1 MKDIIDRLRNDE
13 DYYGEF
19 GSKYLSNSDIESLIK
34 DPKSFK
40 QPKPDSPN
48 FALGRYF
55 HQSILEP
62 DKAKAWEFC
71 DASSRNTNI
80 YKDFIAGKGVEV
92 ALLSKEADEVN
103 GLVKEMLGNITFY
116 EYIKHAEAKYE
127 VPAIKEMM
135 GYEWKGKADIV
146 LPDVVIDLKTTSDIF
161 AFRWNAKKYNYD
173 SQAWIYGQLF
183 GRPLVF
189 YVICKKTK
197 RLGIFEP
204 TSEFLEGGKA
214 KVALAV
220 ENYKKFFSKEK
231 TEDIDSFYI
240 YETI

>member
-1 MKDIIDRLRNDE
+1 MSSVIDRLRNDE

-19 GSKYLSNSDIESLIK
+19 GSKYLSNSDVESLVR
-34 DPKSFK
+34 DPMSFK
-40 QPKPDSPN
+40 KPRPDTPN
-48 FALGRYF
+48 FATGRYF

-62 DKAKAWEFC
+62 DKANEWGFC
-71 DASSRNTNI
+71 DASTRNTNI
-80 YKDFIAGKGVEV
+80 YKDFIAERGVEV
-92 ALLSKEADEVN
+92 ALLLKEAVDVQAI
-103 GLVKEMLGNITFY
+103 VKEMMGNITFY
-116 EYIKHAEAKYE
+116 ENIKHKDAQYE

-135 GYEWKGKADIV
+135 GFEWKGKADIV

-189 YVICKKTK
+189 YVIDKKTK

-204 TSEFLEGGKA
+204 SSEFLEGGKA
-214 KVALAV
+214 KVGLAV

>member
-1 MKDIIDRLRNDE
+1 MKDIIERLRIDE

-19 GSKYLSNSDIESLIK
+19 GSKYLSNSDIDSLIK

-40 QPKPDSPN
+40 QQKPDNKN
-48 FALGRYF
+48 FTYGRYF
-55 HQSILEP
+55 HQLILEP
-62 DKAKAWEFC
+62 EKAKAWEFC
-71 DASSRNTNI
+71 DVSSRNTNK
-80 YKDFIAGKGVEV
+80 YKEFISERGIEV
-92 ALLSKEADEVN
+92 ALLSKESEEVQS
-103 GLVKEMLGNITFY
+103 LVKEMMSNITFY
-116 EYIKHAEAKYE
+116 ENIKHANAEYE
-127 VPAIKEMM
+127 VPSVKEIM
-135 GYEWKGKADIV
+135 GFEWKGKADIV

-161 AFRWNAKKYNYD
+161 AFKWNSKKYNYD

-189 YVICKKTK
+189 YVIDKTTS

-204 TSEFLEGGKA
+204 STEFLESGKA
-214 KVALAV
+214 KVALAI
-220 ENYKKFFSKEK
+220 ENYNKFFSKKK

>member
-19 GSKYLSNSDIESLIK
+19 GSKYLSNSDIESLNK
-34 DPKSFK
+34 DPQSFK
-40 QPKPDSPN
+40 KPKPDSPN

-71 DASSRNTNI
+71 NASTRNTNT
-80 YKDFIAGKGVEV
+80 YKDFVSEKGIEV
-92 ALLSKEADEVN
+92 ALLSKEAEDVQA
-103 GLVKEMLGNITFY
+103 LVKEMLGNITFY
-116 EYIKHAEAKYE
+116 ENIKHSDAKYE
-127 VPAIKEMM
+127 VPAVKELM

-183 GRPLVF
+183 GRPLIF
-189 YVICKKTK
+189 YVVDKKTK

-204 TSEFLEGGKA
+204 SSEFLESGKA

-231 TEDIDSFYI
+231 TEDIDTFYI

>member
-19 GSKYLSNSDIESLIK
+19 GSKYLSNSDIDSIIK

-40 QPKPDSPN
+40 QPKPDTKN
-48 FALGRYF
+48 FAFGRYF

-62 DKAKAWEFC
+62 EKAKDWEFC
-71 DASSRNTNI
+71 DASSRNTNK
-80 YKDFIAGKGVEV
+80 YKDFILEKDVEV
-92 ALLSKEADEVN
+92 ALLSKEADEVKL
-103 GLVKEMLGNITFY
+103 LVKEMIGNITFY
-116 EYIKHAEAKYE
+116 ENIKHTDAKYE
-127 VPAIKEMM
+127 VPAVKELM

-146 LPDVVIDLKTTSDIF
+146 LPDVVIDLKTTSDTF
-161 AFRWNAKKYNYD
+161 AFRWKAKKYIYD

-189 YVICKKTK
+189 YVIDKTTR

-204 TSEFLEGGKA
+204 SSEFLESGKA